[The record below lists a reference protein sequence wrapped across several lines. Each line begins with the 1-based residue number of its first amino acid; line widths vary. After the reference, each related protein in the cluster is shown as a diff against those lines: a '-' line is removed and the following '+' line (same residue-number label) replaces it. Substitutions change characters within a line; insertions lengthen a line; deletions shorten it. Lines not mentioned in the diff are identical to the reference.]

1 MTKGNRR
8 SSLLLAGK
16 LFILM
21 SLIVSITLPNYAHA
35 AEGSAGKGFEIYSV
49 IKELSDAKYKG
60 RVPGTLQ
67 YKQAAN
73 YIKEEFNKLG
83 IAPLGKEHVMS
94 YTTSLGTFKEKPN
107 MTLDGKPLSI
117 MEDFKPHG
125 QSGSGTIKGNSVI
138 FVGKGYPEDLS
149 SINVTKQIVL
159 MDSDIK
165 PDKALGVADRIALLK
180 QKGAKAVLLLPT
192 AFYPI
197 QSYERPLNGSDTGIV
212 SIYVRKDLFGTAN
225 LNTGDKLSKQ
235 VDIQVAIDRKP
246 TVDSQNVIAMIP
258 GKDTHRTLIIS
269 ATLDG
274 LGYIPNGATFGA
286 ASMNASG
293 VAAVLS
299 LAQYY
304 KEHQPATNIVF
315 AVIGSETTNRDGI
328 KAFMKNYESTSATK
342 IIGFF
347 NLYDLGGMK
356 QNQKLYATATDKSP
370 IETYLKQNVDVAYTE
385 NGISELYNFNN
396 PIFESK
402 AIPNAFFRG
411 ADSIDTLKDTA
422 EAINVPVLKKHMNT
436 IQIIAD
442 QFMNDP
448 QYAIYMK
455 PSTVQPDDQ
464 GMVFVPEVGHKMKF
478 FSTKYFDIYY
488 ETDRWTKPEELA
500 KKIDRV
506 YENIAWWNYFPQDN
520 GRIKVYYTNSYE
532 DNWATAHR
540 SPEPQNK
547 TSGALQSP
555 DNHSISV
562 VYLPGMMQNMVDS
575 LGTIYHEL
583 NHNLA
588 TYKLMDL
595 GYGNWFKTEVQ
606 EIQGHANNYESKE
619 MGYKVLRSSL
629 EGLLQKPLSEMSWD
643 HYVSKLEPG
652 KELDTTYNQTASLI
666 FYIYNMYNEEKGREF
681 AYRMYTEHDKPLKDI
696 VQETLGVDFGKFLE
710 GWYDWFHGKE
720 VKVPSFKMSP
730 YDLPINQ
737 KSAGDI
743 GGTESSNQLT
753 TVKGGLATTN
763 MTSQDLLVTSISAT
777 KNGTNAIFSI
787 SYTSKKKRSFLL
799 FDPPNGSNLNVR
811 DVIKAGTS
819 TLKVT
824 VPINDLKK
832 VNNLT
837 MNIFDNNE
845 NNFIDINMDE
855 LAKIIK

>member
-1 MTKGNRR
+1 MIKSSTR
-8 SSLLLAGK
+8 SSLLLVGK

-21 SLIVSITLPNYAHA
+21 SLFMSITLPNYAYA
-35 AEGSAGKGFEIYSV
+35 ADVSTGKGFETYSV
-49 IKELSDAKYKG
+49 VKELSSAKYKG

-83 IAPLGKEHVMS
+83 IAPFGKDHVTS
-94 YTTSLGTFKEKPN
+94 YNTNLATFKEKPS
-107 MTLDGKPLSI
+107 MILDGKSLSI

-149 SINVTKQIVL
+149 SINVTEQIVL
-159 MDSDIK
+159 MDSDTK
-165 PDKALGVADRIALLK
+165 QDKALGVADRIALLK

-192 AFYPI
+192 VFYPI
-197 QSYERPLNGSDTGIV
+197 QSYERPLNGSDIGIISV
-212 SIYVRKDLFGTAN
+212 YVRKELFSTVN
-225 LNTGDKLSKQ
+225 LSIGDKLTKQ
-235 VDIQVAIDRKP
+235 VEIQVAIDRKP
-246 TVDSQNVIAMIP
+246 TVDSQNVIGIIP

-274 LGYIPNGATFGA
+274 LGYIPNGATFSA

-304 KEHQPATNIVF
+304 KENQPATNIVF

-328 KAFMKNYESTSATK
+328 KAFIKDYESTSAAK
-342 IIGFF
+342 VIGFF
-347 NLYDLGGMK
+347 NLYDLGGNK
-356 QNQKLYATATDKSP
+356 QNQKLYVAATDKSP
-370 IETYLKQNVDVAYTE
+370 IVTYLKQNTEVAYTE

-396 PIFESK
+396 PFFESK

-411 ADSIDTLKDTA
+411 ADSIDALKDTA
-422 EAINVPVLKKHMNT
+422 EAINVPALKKHINT
-436 IQIIAD
+436 IQVISD

-448 QYAIYMK
+448 QYAIYMN
-455 PSTVQPDDQ
+455 PSTVQSDDQ
-464 GMVFVPEVGHKMKF
+464 GMVLVPEVGHKMKF
-478 FSTKYFDIYY
+478 FSTKYFDVYY
-488 ETDRWTKPEELA
+488 EADRWAKPEELA
-500 KKIDRV
+500 KKLDQV
-506 YENIAWWNYFPQDN
+506 YETIAWWNYFPQDN

-555 DNHSISV
+555 DNHSVSV
-562 VYLPGMMQNMVDS
+562 VYLPGMKQNMVDS

-595 GYGNWFKTEVQ
+595 GYGNWFKPEVQ

-619 MGYKVLRSSL
+619 IGYKALRSSL
-629 EGLLQKPLSEMSWD
+629 EGLLQKPLSDINWD
-643 HYVSKLEPG
+643 NYVSKLEPG
-652 KELDTTYNQTASLI
+652 KELDTTYNQAASLI

-681 AYRMYTEHDKPLKDI
+681 AYRMYTENNKPLKDI
-696 VQETLGVDFGKFLE
+696 VYETLNVDFNKFLE

-720 VKVPSFKMSP
+720 VKVPSFKMNP
-730 YDLPINQ
+730 YNLPINQ
-737 KSAGDI
+737 KSTGDT
-743 GGTESSNQLT
+743 GGTESSNTST
-753 TVKGGLATTN
+753 TVKGGMATAN
-763 MTSQDLLVTSISAT
+763 ITSQDLLITSITAT
-777 KNGTNAIFSI
+777 KSGKNVIFSI
-787 SYTSKKKRSFLL
+787 SYTSKKKRSLLL

-811 DVIKAGTS
+811 DVIKAGTN

-824 VPINDLKK
+824 VPISNLKT
-832 VNNLT
+832 VNNFT

-845 NNFIDINMDE
+845 NNFIVINMDE
-855 LAKIIK
+855 LVKVIK